1 MDKITVTVQE
11 DPEAGVWYVA
21 ESNLAG
27 LNVKAES
34 FEALRA
40 QLPLAIEDLLE
51 AANETAR
58 PSLPVELIARA
69 KLQIGSRA

>member
-27 LNVKAES
+27 LNVEAES

-40 QLPLAIEDLLE
+40 QLLLAIEDLLE
-51 AANETAR
+51 ANDEAERAAV
-58 PSLPVELIARA
+58 PVELIARA
-69 KLQIGSRA
+69 RLQIGSRA